1 MTMAFATLVLLIG
14 SSTFTVS
21 KLLFDEWQARR
32 PGKQS
37 N

>member
-1 MTMAFATLVLLIG
+1 MAFATLVLLIG

-32 PGKQS
+32 PGK
-37 N
+37 

>member
-1 MTMAFATLVLLIG
+1 MGMAFATVGLLIG
-14 SSTFTVS
+14 GFTFTVT

-32 PGKQS
+32 PHKA